1 MGIIIYRLLQDK
13 EQGTFM
19 ENGIKD
25 DCKTYI
31 IKDNADYMRI
41 SKLIGEG
48 AVIVVSIQ
56 FTNTEE
62 IMA

>member
-1 MGIIIYRLLQDK
+1 MGILIYRLLQD
-13 EQGTFM
+13 EGQGTFM

-25 DCKTYI
+25 DCRAYT
-31 IKDNADYMRI
+31 IKDNADFIRI

-56 FTNTEE
+56 FTNTKE